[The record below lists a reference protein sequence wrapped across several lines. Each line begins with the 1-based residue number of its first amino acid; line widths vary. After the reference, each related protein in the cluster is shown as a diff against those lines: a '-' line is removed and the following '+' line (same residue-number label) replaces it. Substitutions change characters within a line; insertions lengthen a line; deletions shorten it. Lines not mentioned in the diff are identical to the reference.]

1 MTEQS
6 QCYARR
12 RIRLL
17 PFALLCYSSDA
28 FSPANPGRFV
38 TVVPATQAAVQRRQV
53 QPLYLETEASSQD
66 GGGIEIS
73 VNGDDGATEMFSVTV
88 DDILTGAQLAVSEP
102 ISLTSTPFNATQVA
116 TFVDDVS
123 PDKDAAG
130 MLTLEAP
137 AVSKILTFAIPAIGV
152 WLCNPLLSLID
163 TSAVGL
169 LSGTAQLAA
178 LNPAAAVTN
187 YAALLIA
194 FMYTGTTNLVA
205 AAQESDLGKPDRPKA
220 THAFV
225 TALQLST
232 WVGATLGTVLLVFAR
247 PLLMALIGNDA
258 IAPDVFLA
266 AMRYVRIRAL
276 GMPAAT
282 IIGSAQ
288 AGCLGLQ
295 DIKSPLYVLLAAAVV
310 NFCGDAVLVGNSN
323 PWIGGAAGA
332 AWATVFSQYVA
343 LYLFTHW
350 LCNKPSPPTKVAD
363 VATTIIEPTN
373 DAKSDELR
381 MGKSLKTVFQS
392 LSKGKAR
399 PPKTPEKGFSCRGML
414 AQGRFVGM
422 DYLKF
427 PKKDDARQFQ
437 PYFLPVTSTQVGR
450 VSSHIAMSHVV
461 ASCMGTVGMAA
472 QQVVVSLFYCLTPIS
487 ESLSLT
493 AQSFVPIIYQK
504 KPSKERSDALRLTA
518 LNFAKAGTVAGA
530 VMMSIVMC
538 IPYMSQLFSADP
550 AVRVMVNSVTSLLL
564 AFFCVHGVV
573 AASEGVLMGQ
583 RDLPFLGKMYAGFF
597 MVVPYLMLRV
607 KKAALAGQYV
617 DLTSVWSVFLSFQM
631 FRVSAWVCRLL
642 QLQRRTDRKVA
653 VLTESGSI

>member
-6 QCYARR
+6 QFCARKM
-12 RIRLL
+12 IRFL
-17 PFALLCYSSDA
+17 PLALLCYSSNA
-28 FSPANPGRFV
+28 FSPVYRGIFDVR
-38 TVVPATQAAVQRRQV
+38 VPAKQAAVERRQI
-53 QPLYLETEASSQD
+53 QPLYLEVEASSQD
-66 GGGIEIS
+66 GGDMQIS
-73 VNGDDGATEMFSVTV
+73 VNGDGGAVNMFSKTV
-88 DDILTGAQLAVSEP
+88 DDVFTTTQEAGSEP
-102 ISLTSTPFNATQVA
+102 IGQTRTPFNGTQVA
-116 TFVDDVS
+116 TFVDDIS
-123 PDKDAAG
+123 PDKDVAG
-130 MLTLEAP
+130 DFTPEAP
-137 AVSKILTFAIPAIGV
+137 AVSKILKFAIPAIGV

-205 AAQESDLGKPDRPKA
+205 GAQEADLGKTDKPKA

-232 WVGATLGTVLLVFAR
+232 WVGATLGTVLLIFAR

-350 LCNKPSPPTKVAD
+350 LCNKPTPPAHVAD
-363 VATTIIEPTN
+363 VATTKIEPSG

-381 MGKSLKTVFQS
+381 MGKSLKSIFQS
-392 LSKGKAR
+392 LSKNKAS
-399 PPKTPEKGFSCRGML
+399 PKTSGNAFSCRGML

-427 PKKDDARQFQ
+427 PKKDDAKQFQ

-504 KPSKERSDALRLTA
+504 QPSKGRSDALRLTA
-518 LNFAKAGTVAGA
+518 LNFAKAGTIAGA

-607 KKAALAGQYV
+607 KKAAFAGKYV

-653 VLTESGSI
+653 ILTESGSI